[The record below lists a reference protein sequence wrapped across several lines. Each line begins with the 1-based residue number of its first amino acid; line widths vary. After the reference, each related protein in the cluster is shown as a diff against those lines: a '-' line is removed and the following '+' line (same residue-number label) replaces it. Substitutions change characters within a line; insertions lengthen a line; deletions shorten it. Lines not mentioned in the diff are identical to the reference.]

1 MSSDRLQDVKNN
13 GKSLTVRPKKWLW
26 SLTGGGRLLSFTGGS
41 NCKSDW
47 ENSAVLDWWSLMGGG
62 HTLRFDCT
70 LYANCY
76 K

>member
-1 MSSDRLQDVKNN
+1 MSSDCLQDVKNN

-26 SLTGGGRLLSFTGGS
+26 SLTGGGRLLSFTVF
-41 NCKSDW
+41 DW
-47 ENSAVLDWWSLMGGG
+47 ENSAVLDRWSLMGGG

>member
-41 NCKSDW
+41 NCKSRAIFEC
-47 ENSAVLDWWSLMGGG
+47 ENSGVLRWRSLMGGG
-62 HTLRFDCT
+62 RLQ
-70 LYANCY
+70 L
-76 K
+76 